1 MQIKKRDNNLVAYD
15 GSKII
20 NVIVKSMKEGDTGV
34 DTEIAEK
41 IESDIYETLKKQNQI
56 FTVEQVSDLIES
68 KLMENGRYN
77 TAKRFILYRERQ
89 KDSKVNI
96 ANYKYRFL
104 TQDFLSKYKNTSE
117 PFNSL
122 GSFVFYRT
130 YSRHLKDK
138 GRRERWIETVARAV
152 DYNCSLAP
160 TTQKEAE
167 NLFDNMFYLRQT
179 LSGRAMWA
187 SPVGGEA
194 NSGLSFFNC
203 SASLINNFEDILDG
217 FYLLLVGAGFGF
229 RVLPEDVEKFPKIR
243 SDIELISQ
251 NYVPKTSKRQEYT
264 TTEHHSKEMMIVNVG
279 DSRNAWIDGLRILFQ
294 VYTDIK
300 YQSVQTVVFNY
311 DNIRGVGLPIKGFG
325 GKSSGATPYIAMI
338 ENINKI
344 LCKSKK
350 IKTIDVVDIMN
361 MIGMCVVSGNV
372 RRSSEICLFD
382 KKDQSILNA
391 KSDLYKL
398 VNGEWIMD
406 KEIIHRQMS
415 NNTILYKE
423 KPTRPELHDH
433 VEKMRYNGEPGL
445 GSLSAMKKRHPDAEL
460 LNPCFTGDMKL
471 LTTDGYVN
479 FSELEDKFV
488 DIVSF
493 DGQISKGKV
502 WCSGTKDTIKLR
514 LSNGNIIKCTP
525 NHVFMTVDGEE
536 CEAKDLL
543 KKRIMPYYNSDNHIE
558 EYVKLG
564 FIQGDGCLTRLS
576 SDYHKG
582 IEVNIGEN
590 DNDVRILFENESFT
604 TVGDRIIYLS
614 NYNDKLKS
622 LGFSNETLP
631 NRIFPKLYDTFSQ
644 KEKSS
649 FLKGC
654 YSANGCVIKN
664 HRVSYK
670 VTCKQFA
677 EELVETLLKNF
688 KIKSYITTN
697 KSKSVKFS
705 NGDYVCRESY
715 DVNIASIDDIIK
727 FHNEIGF
734 VHNYKKTDL
743 VSLIKLKAPM
753 ITSIT
758 NGETEKVYDFNE
770 PINHWG
776 VVNGVVAHNCGE
788 ILILDNK
795 GLCNLTSVNMLAFVN
810 QDGSYNR
817 EDMLNAQ
824 KLSAKA
830 GYRVTCLDLEL
841 PEWDY
846 NQKKHRSLGCSLSGI
861 QDFINAT
868 KISEKDLAQLFKE
881 LKDVAINESNKYAL
895 ELGLNIPSLVTTIK
909 PAGTSSQL
917 FGESSGVH
925 FSHSSHYIRR
935 VRVSVNDPLLKVAED
950 MGLNVNNEIGQ
961 SEELGNLKTKVVD
974 FYCKAPEGKTKYEVS
989 AIEQLDFYK
998 LIMEHY
1004 ISHNCSITVHV
1015 RDNEWDGV
1023 EQWLWDNWDEVIAV
1037 SFISLDDSFY
1047 QLLPYESITKEEYE
1061 SKKHLMDFK
1070 FTTDLIS
1077 KYEKEVY
1084 EIAEDELGA
1093 DCSSG
1098 ACSIR

>member
-372 RRSSEICLFD
+372 RRSSEIC
-382 KKDQSILNA
+382 S
-391 KSDLYKL
+391 
-398 VNGEWIMD
+398 
-406 KEIIHRQMS
+406 
-415 NNTILYKE
+415 
-423 KPTRPELHDH
+423 
-433 VEKMRYNGEPGL
+433 
-445 GSLSAMKKRHPDAEL
+445 
-460 LNPCFTGDMKL
+460 
-471 LTTDGYVN
+471 
-479 FSELEDKFV
+479 
-488 DIVSF
+488 
-493 DGQISKGKV
+493 
-502 WCSGTKDTIKLR
+502 
-514 LSNGNIIKCTP
+514 
-525 NHVFMTVDGEE
+525 
-536 CEAKDLL
+536 
-543 KKRIMPYYNSDNHIE
+543 
-558 EYVKLG
+558 
-564 FIQGDGCLTRLS
+564 
-576 SDYHKG
+576 
-582 IEVNIGEN
+582 
-590 DNDVRILFENESFT
+590 
-604 TVGDRIIYLS
+604 
-614 NYNDKLKS
+614 
-622 LGFSNETLP
+622 
-631 NRIFPKLYDTFSQ
+631 
-644 KEKSS
+644 
-649 FLKGC
+649 
-654 YSANGCVIKN
+654 
-664 HRVSYK
+664 
-670 VTCKQFA
+670 
-677 EELVETLLKNF
+677 
-688 KIKSYITTN
+688 
-697 KSKSVKFS
+697 
-705 NGDYVCRESY
+705 
-715 DVNIASIDDIIK
+715 
-727 FHNEIGF
+727 
-734 VHNYKKTDL
+734 
-743 VSLIKLKAPM
+743 
-753 ITSIT
+753 
-758 NGETEKVYDFNE
+758 
-770 PINHWG
+770 
-776 VVNGVVAHNCGE
+776 
-788 ILILDNK
+788 
-795 GLCNLTSVNMLAFVN
+795 
-810 QDGSYNR
+810 
-817 EDMLNAQ
+817 
-824 KLSAKA
+824 
-830 GYRVTCLDLEL
+830 
-841 PEWDY
+841 
-846 NQKKHRSLGCSLSGI
+846 
-861 QDFINAT
+861 
-868 KISEKDLAQLFKE
+868 
-881 LKDVAINESNKYAL
+881 
-895 ELGLNIPSLVTTIK
+895 
-909 PAGTSSQL
+909 
-917 FGESSGVH
+917 
-925 FSHSSHYIRR
+925 
-935 VRVSVNDPLLKVAED
+935 
-950 MGLNVNNEIGQ
+950 
-961 SEELGNLKTKVVD
+961 
-974 FYCKAPEGKTKYEVS
+974 
-989 AIEQLDFYK
+989 
-998 LIMEHY
+998 
-1004 ISHNCSITVHV
+1004 
-1015 RDNEWDGV
+1015 
-1023 EQWLWDNWDEVIAV
+1023 
-1037 SFISLDDSFY
+1037 
-1047 QLLPYESITKEEYE
+1047 
-1061 SKKHLMDFK
+1061 
-1070 FTTDLIS
+1070 
-1077 KYEKEVY
+1077 
-1084 EIAEDELGA
+1084 
-1093 DCSSG
+1093 
-1098 ACSIR
+1098 